1 MYNISCKSFL
11 IGGIVAME
19 INRLKTFLSVARN
32 GSFKSAAEKLF
43 LSPRAV
49 SKQMDQIENELG
61 TPLFER
67 KKNSTKLNQAGKQF
81 VVTAQDIVNTYNDAL
96 TKMQTINEKPTPTLR
111 IGFSSLN
118 QTVILETII
127 APFMKKYPEIKL
139 ELKEES
145 GIRLIQ
151 LLKRNNL
158 DFAVTPYYNLSR
170 ESADFKDMDMIKLA
184 EGELMLGVS
193 VNSPLS
199 QFDSVSLDE
208 IRNMKVLYYSSSE
221 SYYLREVFLDKFDG
235 FLTPE
240 QISRVSSLEQRD
252 MLVAANNGV
261 GFYPSPF
268 LSKEKAQNPM
278 IKFLKITDNV
288 NKYYASA
295 FLYHPD
301 NKNPSLKNLISELK
315 G

>member
-1 MYNISCKSFL
+1 
-11 IGGIVAME
+11 ME

-32 GSFKSAAEKLF
+32 GSFKSAAEELF

-61 TPLFER
+61 ISLFER
-67 KKNSTKLNQAGKQF
+67 KKNSTKLNRAGKQF
-81 VVTAQDIVNTYNDAL
+81 VVTAQDIINTYDDAL
-96 TKMQTINEKPTPTLR
+96 TKIKTINEKLTPILR

-118 QTVILETII
+118 QTVILETVI
-127 APFMKKYPEIKL
+127 APFMKKYPKIKL

-145 GIRLIQ
+145 GIRLIK
-151 LLKRNNL
+151 LLKANNL

-170 ESADFKDMDMIKLA
+170 ENADFMSMKMIKLA
-184 EGELMLGVS
+184 EGELMIGVS
-193 VNSPLS
+193 VNNPLS
-199 QFDSVSLDE
+199 QKDSVSLDE
-208 IRNMKVLYYSSSE
+208 IKHMKVLYYSSSE
-221 SYYLREVFLDKFDG
+221 SYYLREVFLDKFEG

-252 MLVAANNGV
+252 MLVASNNGV

-295 FLYHPD
+295 FLYRPT
-301 NKNPSLKNLISELK
+301 NKNPSLKNLISELERRNFK
-315 G
+315 